1 MKKNKATKAE
11 QAFCVVILKSRTPDT
26 GGKISKKAGKGVME
40 GMTAGEV
47 LRLWEY
53 LTAKGWTADE
63 IIALVSA
70 IANR

>member
-1 MKKNKATKAE
+1 MDN
-11 QAFCVVILKSRTPDT
+11 
-26 GGKISKKAGKGVME
+26 

-53 LTAKGWTADE
+53 LTAKGWTSEE

>member
-1 MKKNKATKAE
+1 
-11 QAFCVVILKSRTPDT
+11 
-26 GGKISKKAGKGVME
+26 
-40 GMTAGEV
+40 MTACEV
-47 LRLWEY
+47 VRLWEY